1 MLSGGGAVLA
11 CVSGGADSMCMLD
24 ILVRI
29 SADMDIAVGA
39 AHFNHMLRGDESER
53 DMDFVLRYCHGAGI
67 KCYVGS
73 GDVRAEAARAGGGI
87 EAAARAARYAYFRE
101 VAKREGF
108 AALATAHTADD
119 NAETVLLNLARG
131 TGTRGLCGIPPV
143 RDGVIRPLLCLT
155 RADVE
160 AYLAERGVPH
170 IEDSSNSSDEY
181 ARNRVRHTAMP
192 VLRSINPAVS
202 ANIARAS
209 ELLRSDDD
217 YIRTR
222 ARGFISSNCP
232 DGCSVRV
239 DELLALHP
247 SVAARVIAALA
258 GVRLSHERTKAV
270 LRLCGRGLPSG
281 EARLPGGKSAFREYG
296 ALRFGDTE
304 APRGFEPL
312 ELAPGARVCLETGII
327 VTCET
332 GAHYDRINKYL
343 TTFVFDRA
351 KICGKLY
358 VRPRAPGDAISFW
371 WAEKGRTM
379 TKTLKKLFIERR
391 IPARERALVP
401 VIADELGP
409 LAVYGIGQGAR
420 CGPRAG
426 CEAITV
432 RLSEIDS

>member
-1 MLSGGGAVLA
+1 MLAGGGAILA

-24 ILVRI
+24 MLARM
-29 SADMDIAVGA
+29 SAGMGIAVAA
-39 AHFNHMLRGDESER
+39 AHFDHMLRGGESER
-53 DMDFVLRYCHGAGI
+53 DRDFVLNYCLSAGI
-67 KCYVGS
+67 ECHIGS
-73 GDVRAEAARAGGGI
+73 GDVRAEAERSRGGI
-87 EAAARAARYAYFRE
+87 ESAARSMRYAYFRE
-101 VAKREGF
+101 VAKRGGF
-108 AALATAHTADD
+108 TALSTAHTADD

-143 RDGVIRPLLCLT
+143 RDGIIRPLLCLT

-170 IEDSSNSSDEY
+170 VDDSSNSSDEY
-181 ARNRVRHTAMP
+181 SRNRVRHTVVP
-192 VLRSINPAVS
+192 VLRSINPALS
-202 ANIARAS
+202 ANILRAS

-232 DGCSVRV
+232 DGSSVRA

-247 SVAARVIAALA
+247 AVAARVISALA
-258 GVRLSHERTKAV
+258 GARLSHERIKAV
-270 LRLCGRGLPSG
+270 LGLCGRGLPSG

-296 ALRFGDTE
+296 VLRFGDTE
-304 APRGFEPL
+304 APRGFVPL
-312 ELAPGARVCLETGII
+312 ELAPGIRARLETGII
-327 VTCET
+327 VTCEA
-332 GAHYDRINKYL
+332 GAQYDRINKYL

-371 WAEKGRTM
+371 GAEKGRTM

-391 IPARERALVP
+391 IPARERAAVP
-401 VIADELGP
+401 VIADERGP

-420 CGPRAG
+420 CEPRPG

-432 RLSEIDS
+432 RMSAIEG